1 MRISDWSSDVC
12 SSDLYAQQNRQA
24 DKRAFVAAEPDSR
37 TYGSAELHMPRS
49 PYQLMAGTV
58 IPAALLTAV
67 NSDLPGQVIATVTEQ
82 VYDSVTGRHLLIPQG
97 SRLIGQY
104 NSQVAFGPR
113 AELLGWTRMIR
124 PIAPSLALDRDGTS
138 ARYG

>member
-1 MRISDWSSDVC
+1 MRISDWSSDIVQN
-12 SSDLYAQQNRQA
+12 DDYAQQNRQA

-104 NSQVAFGPR
+104 DSQVAFGQQIGR
-113 AELLGWTRMIR
+113 AHV
-124 PIAPSLALDRDGTS
+124 
-138 ARYG
+138 